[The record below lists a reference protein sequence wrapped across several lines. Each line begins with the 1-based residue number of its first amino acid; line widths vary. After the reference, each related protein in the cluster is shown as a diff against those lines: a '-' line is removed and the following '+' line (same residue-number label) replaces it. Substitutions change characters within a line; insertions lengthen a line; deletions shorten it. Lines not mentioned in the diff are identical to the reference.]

1 MHAALN
7 VSKVKEI
14 HTHLFVNYLSGL
26 VGLSF
31 RKSFGLFA
39 PLHQR
44 VMKEGLQHTWRDKLK
59 LLIKIE

>member
-1 MHAALN
+1 MHVNILPEAK
-7 VSKVKEI
+7 SKKY
-14 HTHLFVNYLSGL
+14 THLFVNYLSCL

-44 VMKEGLQHTWRDKLK
+44 VMKEGLKHT
-59 LLIKIE
+59 